1 MDLLQ
6 PTTIAG
12 LLITGMGVAL
22 VGSVKVAL
30 ARKLQIDETRV
41 GGLVSMFGFAMIPV
55 ILSVGFLTDL
65 VGKQPVVIGGSVMM
79 AASLVLLAQAKRY
92 WQALLGVLLLS
103 AGWATL
109 INVINPLSLYAF
121 GGTEAYALNLACFYF
136 GLGAFVTPLII
147 AFLLRKVGLAAALLI
162 LAGFALVTGLLAT
175 GVDFSALT
183 PTAPATQTATTAAP
197 GMTTL
202 LTDAMMWLCALAM
215 VFYSPLEASMAA
227 WATTHLGQQGVR
239 EGIASGVLSAFWLT
253 FMASRLVTAFAL
265 PAEGETALVLG
276 LSLVCIAV
284 LAGVAWGRGRTVAV
298 AMVIAA
304 GLVFGPIFP
313 TIMAV
318 LLGHFEPS
326 VHGRAVGLFFA
337 IGGIGW
343 TTIPLL
349 MGAYAERTSVQRGF
363 LIAVASAVGLCVIAV
378 VLLVK
383 VSGA

>member
-22 VGSVKVAL
+22 VGSMKVAL

-65 VGKQPVVIGGSVMM
+65 IGKQPVVIGGSVVL
-79 AASLVLLAQAKRY
+79 AASLVLLALARRY
-92 WQALLGVLLLS
+92 GQALLGVLMLS

-109 INVINPLSLYAF
+109 INVINPLSLFAF

-136 GLGAFVTPLII
+136 GLGAFVTPLIV

-162 LAGFALVTGLLAT
+162 LAGFALVTGLLAM

-183 PTAPATQTATTAAP
+183 PSAPAPETATATVP

-227 WATTHLGQQGVR
+227 WATTHLGHQGVR
-239 EGIASGVLSAFWLT
+239 EGTASGVLSAFWLT

-265 PAEGETALVLG
+265 PAGGETVLILG

-284 LAGVAWGRGRTVAV
+284 LAGVVWGRGRTVAV
-298 AMVIAA
+298 AMVITA

-318 LLGHFEPS
+318 LLGHFDRLGNDS
-326 VHGRAVGLFFA
+326 SAHGCLRRTDKRAAGLPDRRRLSRRLVRDRRSATSQSEQRVTRA
-337 IGGIGW
+337 IEWDLTW
-343 TTIPLL
+343 TD
-349 MGAYAERTSVQRGF
+349 
-363 LIAVASAVGLCVIAV
+363 ASF
-378 VLLVK
+378 
-383 VSGA
+383 